1 MLNLSISYVFHHF
14 STSRQVVEKLII
26 IKLPP
31 YLGGS
36 KSINTFIRVGYK
48 LNFWTICPKVKTS
61 GHIDPKLITPRHDVA
76 KLTRSYKI
84 YFFCLFLWQLW
95 QLWRLWQFLWR
106 ARKTVILV
114 IVVITVISEV
124 LKLVLSSHCCTW

>member
-36 KSINTFIRVGYK
+36 KSINTFIQVGYK
-48 LNFWTICPKVKTS
+48 LNFWTIYPKVKTS
-61 GHIDPKLITPRHDVA
+61 GHIDPKLITPRHDVDNLSPSWREVT
-76 KLTRSYKI
+76 KYT
-84 YFFCLFLWQLW
+84 FLLI
-95 QLWRLWQFLWR
+95 FMTIVTVMTVMTVFM
-106 ARKTVILV
+106 AREKNCH
-114 IVVITVISEV
+114 SC
-124 LKLVLSSHCCTW
+124 HCCHNCHFRST

>member
-61 GHIDPKLITPRHDVA
+61 GHIDPKLITPRHDLANLSPSWREVT
-76 KLTRSYKI
+76 KYT
-84 YFFCLFLWQLW
+84 FLLI
-95 QLWRLWQFLWR
+95 FMTIVTVMTVMTVFM
-106 ARKTVILV
+106 AREKNCH
-114 IVVITVISEV
+114 SC
-124 LKLVLSSHCCTW
+124 HCCHNCHFRST

>member
-14 STSRQVVEKLII
+14 Q
-26 IKLPP
+26 LPP

-61 GHIDPKLITPRHDVA
+61 GHIDPKLITPRHDVDNLSPSWREVTKYTFFA
-76 KLTRSYKI
+76 YFCDNCDSYDGCDSFYGAREKLS
-84 YFFCLFLWQLW
+84 FLSL
-95 QLWRLWQFLWR
+95 
-106 ARKTVILV
+106 
-114 IVVITVISEV
+114 
-124 LKLVLSSHCCTW
+124 LS

>member
-48 LNFWTICPKVKTS
+48 LNFWIICPKVKTS
-61 GHIDPKLITPRHDVA
+61 GHIDPKLITPRHDVDNLSPSWREVTKYTFFA
-76 KLTRSYKI
+76 YFCDNCDGYDGYDSFYGAREKLS
-84 YFFCLFLWQLW
+84 FLSL
-95 QLWRLWQFLWR
+95 
-106 ARKTVILV
+106 
-114 IVVITVISEV
+114 
-124 LKLVLSSHCCTW
+124 LS

>member
-61 GHIDPKLITPRHDVA
+61 GHFDPKLITSRHDVSNLSPSWREVT
-76 KLTRSYKI
+76 KYT
-84 YFFCLFLWQLW
+84 FLLI
-95 QLWRLWQFLWR
+95 FMTIVTVMTVMTVFM
-106 ARKTVILV
+106 AREKNCH
-114 IVVITVISEV
+114 SC
-124 LKLVLSSHCCTW
+124 HCCHNCHFRST